1 MVKGLRRV
9 IHKVL
14 DKLKSVPYKIPY
26 RIKLEESDDA
36 IYSASYSGESL
47 TDSFILLR
55 KSLKRENSRHLRRLR
70 PLLTIV
76 TPLAETASFL
86 ALLGGIA
93 IVTKIA
99 YRYLHKGNS
108 KSVED
113 KLEDTW
119 ISADGIYFASFG
131 LSNSEVIENTMKTL
145 GIDYEAFSNDCET
158 VGGLTGLLSGP
169 AELVLASLGLKDLSH
184 NISKLKREEKVEGVT
199 DSLSYAGWGL
209 GDLIDGIS
217 TVLDILKGISI
228 ASLEIVGNFA
238 YSLAGFMDAVLGFL
252 AFKEA
257 VKQHAKRK
265 IIQGIADI
273 VSGIGCTLS
282 IVLPSP
288 INITALVAV
297 GIAELINL
305 ISRVRIERIGKQCKV

>member
-1 MVKGLRRV
+1 M
-9 IHKVL
+9 
-14 DKLKSVPYKIPY
+14 KSVPYKIPY

-108 KSVED
+108 KSVGD

-145 GIDYEAFSNDCET
+145 RIDYEAFSNDCET

-169 AELVLASLGLKDLSH
+169 AELMLASLGLKDLSH

-217 TVLDILKGISI
+217 TVLDIL
-228 ASLEIVGNFA
+228 
-238 YSLAGFMDAVLGFL
+238 DAVLGFL